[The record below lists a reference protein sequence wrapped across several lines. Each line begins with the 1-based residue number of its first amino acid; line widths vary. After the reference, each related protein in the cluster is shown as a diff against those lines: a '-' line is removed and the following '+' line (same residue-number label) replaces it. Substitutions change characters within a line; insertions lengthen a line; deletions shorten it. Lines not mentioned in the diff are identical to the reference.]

1 MNRILTSN
9 ISDSAGLPIL
19 GRTLDFVQDSF
30 VNQDL
35 SLLYGQINKENT
47 TDLLFIYGGVIS
59 LGAGTI
65 SITKGMV
72 QYGNELYQVDA
83 QTYTYTT
90 LSNVG
95 LNFSDTWQSGEPTT
109 YTDSVTRNTNR
120 VRKLSFSESP
130 LGGINYLSF
139 KYLNRAELQNTT
151 SSDVIASSI
160 TATNTSSLST
170 IINTVKKGNITTLH
184 GIFIF
189 LSNSTTPPTITLTL
203 QNNYKYK
210 SRINGCFSLNNTSAN
225 TMSCG
230 SISGTNSTDIAFFVV
245 NPTVSGNQYLASFN
259 ITYDNL
265 NIG

>member
-139 KYLNRAELQNTT
+139 KYLNRIDTQSVTT
-151 SSDVIASSI
+151 SGNICSSITVTNASSI
-160 TATNTSSLST
+160 SVQIKA
-170 IINTVKKGNITTLH
+170 IKKGNITILQGFMNVT
-184 GIFIF
+184 
-189 LSNSTTPPTITLTL
+189 SNSTTPFLISFNL
-203 QNNYKYK
+203 QNNYMYK
-210 SRINGCFSLNNTSAN
+210 DYIYGSFSNVDNVGSTSDCGQIFTDSGVLNFGRYSPT
-225 TMSCG
+225 
-230 SISGTNSTDIAFFVV
+230 ISTRTYQITFN
-245 NPTVSGNQYLASFN
+245 VSYE
-259 ITYDNL
+259 NL

>member
-19 GRTLDFVQDSF
+19 GRTLDFIQDSF

-47 TDLLFIYGGVIS
+47 TDLLFIYGGIIT
-59 LGAGTI
+59 LGVGTI

-95 LNFSDTWQSGEPTT
+95 LNFIDTWQSGEPTT

-120 VRKLSFSESP
+120 IRKLSFSESP

-139 KYLNRAELQNTT
+139 KYLNRLEAQTT
-151 SSDVIASSI
+151 VGSGLIASSI
-160 TATNTSSLST
+160 TVVRATSLVAEIYS
-170 IINTVKKGNITTLH
+170 IKKGNIINLFGFFTCTSNNTTAPIVTVNL
-184 GIFIF
+184 
-189 LSNSTTPPTITLTL
+189 NSTYHYDRVVLAPLTYIDL
-203 QNNYKYK
+203 
-210 SRINGCFSLNNTSAN
+210 TS
-225 TMSCG
+225 G
-230 SISGTNSTDIAFFVV
+230 SSFAGI
-245 NPTVSGNQYLASFN
+245 VSGDTGTSITFNLINATTISNQYNIFFN
-259 ITYDNL
+259 ITFDAL